1 MVAGSET
8 TATLLSGATYLLMK
22 HPTML
27 KKLESEVRHFSTDE
41 ELTFLSTSQLP
52 YLNAI
57 IEESF
62 RLYPP
67 GPVRAPRITK
77 PGGAMIDGHYV
88 PGSVRSHC

>member
-1 MVAGSET
+1 MIAGSET

-22 HPTML
+22 HPTVL
-27 KKLESEVRHFSTDE
+27 KKLESEIRRFSTDA
-41 ELTFLSTSQLP
+41 ELTFISTSQLP
-52 YLNAI
+52 YLNAV

-77 PGGAMIDGHYV
+77 PGGAIIDGHYV
-88 PGSVRSHC
+88 PGGVRDHY